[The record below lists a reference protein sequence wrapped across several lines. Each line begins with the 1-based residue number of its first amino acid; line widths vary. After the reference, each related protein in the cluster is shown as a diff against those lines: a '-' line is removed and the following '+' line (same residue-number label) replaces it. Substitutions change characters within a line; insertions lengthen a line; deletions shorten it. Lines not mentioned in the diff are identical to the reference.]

1 MAIWAFSLPNC
12 QILHQ
17 QILKN
22 NCDVLKY
29 LTLPTTK
36 AGGFLFLPLLHWR
49 IPYGTAMSTQCPQA
63 MFILF
68 PYALRYSFYLYAD
81 CICSPFFKI
90 LIPALIPLL
99 CSAWQFGHSHPD
111 CQIFHQ
117 WILISTAG
125 AGLTAWIHCRH
136 FYNLVSVPD
145 RFIQEHSKKLTPRY
159 RTDVLCQFMITH
171 HIFYIQVFYT
181 DRLVFTNQHCRLFL

>member
-99 CSAWQFGHSHPD
+99 CSAWQFGHSHTRTARFFTSGFWYP
-111 CQIFHQ
+111 QQEQVWLLGYIVGTFT
-117 WILISTAG
+117 IL
-125 AGLTAWIHCRH
+125 
-136 FYNLVSVPD
+136 FPY
-145 RFIQEHSKKLTPRY
+145 Q
-159 RTDVLCQFMITH
+159 TDLYKSIVK
-171 HIFYIQVFYT
+171 
-181 DRLVFTNQHCRLFL
+181 N